1 MTVAAQAMPC
11 PWDTTVTGAVALGIK
26 DERVLITDRIQ
37 DSYALG
43 FGGKGVIDELNAV
56 CAECSHP
63 NWDGYGGLPVSPQTY
78 VNTRNYLKSL
88 PLGSPAPSVGAEPD
102 GHLTLEWYNGRR
114 RTLSVSISPDGNLH
128 YAAILGPSTSYGTE
142 PLGTHAKVIE
152 DLIHQVMTT

>member
-11 PWDTTVTGAVALGIK
+11 PWDTTGTGAVALGIK

-56 CAECSHP
+56 CAECSEL
-63 NWDGYGGLPVSPQTY
+63 NWDGYGALPVLPETHQNARSFLET
-78 VNTRNYLKSL
+78 L

-102 GHLTLEWYNGRR
+102 GHLSLEWHSTGRK
-114 RTLSVSISPDGNLH
+114 TLSVSIAPDGNLH
-128 YAAILGPSTSYGTE
+128 YAAIIGPFTRFGTE
-142 PLGTHAKVIE
+142 PIGSHVSEIE
-152 DLIHQVMTT
+152 GLIRLIVEN